1 MTWYYDIT
9 VTLVLLYN
17 SGTKKLSFIDTCCGL
32 SDEMCVHTS
41 KSEHREGPKHPC
53 STELQPRPRICL
65 ENPSHP
71 FAVRGGGSR
80 CMNRVTENDN
90 WNQLVIFHYICFLY
104 MLGTVHTKLLLDYL
118 SSWFLSTTI
127 YAYSTNNSLLWENRD
142 HRKTVVDIN
151 LRDTKPLSPI
161 SDLNWFNTLYWY

>member
-1 MTWYYDIT
+1 MLRVIRWNVCAYIKEWTQGGPQAHPAA
-9 VTLVLLYN
+9 LSYN
-17 SGTKKLSFIDTCCGL
+17 PDLES
-32 SDEMCVHTS
+32 V
-41 KSEHREGPKHPC
+41 
-53 STELQPRPRICL
+53 

-71 FAVRGGGSR
+71 FAVRGGDSR
-80 CMNRVTENDN
+80 CMTRVTENDK
-90 WNQLVIFHYICFLY
+90 WSQLVIFHYICFLY

-118 SSWFLSTTI
+118 SSWFVSTTI
-127 YAYSTNNSLLWENRD
+127 YAYSTNNSHLWENRD